1 VIITLVDTD
10 GKNYH
15 HSVVYLVPD
24 EVADNLRKHCIFFA
38 DKWMKRSPNDK
49 KFKINGYHIGR
60 KQGKIILIPLNLYRP
75 SAYKVNQED
84 NQIALKL
91 DVINDKIDM
100 INNRVNDMNKNIKV
114 LISLFSQPYQ
124 SNQ

>member
-1 VIITLVDTD
+1 ML
-10 GKNYH
+10 N
-15 HSVVYLVPD
+15 
-24 EVADNLRKHCIFFA
+24 
-38 DKWMKRSPNDK
+38 K

-60 KQGKIILIPLNLYRP
+60 KQGELQLIPLNLYRP

-100 INNRVNDMNKNIKV
+100 LNKNIKM